1 MKIDSSMVL
10 WGQTLAYT
18 AYALAIIAVVGWFAH
33 RITRDGEGRGVTSV
47 VFYSFAGFLVVCG
60 VSLHIITYNTIP
72 WAPLDLKRATIT
84 PDRTFAITVAQHRFT
99 LPAPKLHA
107 ACGEKVL
114 FNVTSEDLTYGFGL
128 FRQDNSMVFQMQV
141 VPGHVNDILWVFD
154 RPGTYTIRSTEYSG
168 PAGIGMIERNAVEI
182 TCADGAAN

>member
-1 MKIDSSMVL
+1 MKVDSSMVL

-18 AYALAIIAVVGWFAH
+18 LYALAMIAVVGWFGL
-33 RITRDGEGRGVTSV
+33 RVTRSGAGGGVKSAL
-47 VFYSFAGFLVVCG
+47 FYAFAGFLVVCG

-84 PDRTFAITVAQHRFT
+84 PDRTFDIAVAQHKFA
-99 LPAPKLHA
+99 LPSPKLQA
-107 ACGEKVL
+107 SCGEKVL

-128 FRQDNSMVFQMQV
+128 FRQDHSMVFQMQV
-141 VPGHVNDILWVFD
+141 LPGHKNDILWVFD

-168 PAGIGMIERNAVEI
+168 PAGAAMIERDAVEI
-182 TCADGAAN
+182 SCSEPSAN